1 MGSPVSPTLSEFV
14 MQDLETDIFE
24 KIDFNIPIYFRY
36 VDDTFLLNPEDK
48 VHDILTVLIKFV
60 SQKIIIYL

>member
-14 MQDLETDIFE
+14 MQDLETDIFK
-24 KIDFNIPIYFRY
+24 KIDFNIPIYFQY

-48 VHDILTVLIKFV
+48 VHDILTILNSYRKR
-60 SQKIIIYL
+60 L